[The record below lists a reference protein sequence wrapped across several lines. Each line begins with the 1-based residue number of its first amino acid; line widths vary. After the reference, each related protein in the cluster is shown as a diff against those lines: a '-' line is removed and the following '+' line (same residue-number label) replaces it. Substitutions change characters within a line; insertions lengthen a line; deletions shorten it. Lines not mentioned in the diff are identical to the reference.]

1 MKNLRI
7 RKLDLNNKSDF
18 NLYKKLKLSFL
29 LELKTS
35 NTQHIEYINI
45 IEKEALN
52 NTRATKIKNILPFLK
67 QNLTVYVLEKKDNNT
82 LINNDYEPISYISI
96 ITPIK
101 SKQSTHAF
109 NPQNTIAIENFYV
122 KPEFRLNYETF
133 EFLKSVINLATD
145 GKNMSVIFNV
155 LSSNPNK
162 YFHFALADFIY
173 DGYFIENPE
182 GNSINEYYLCCK
194 DTNKIINLS
203 LKTIIEKAVQLQQEK
218 TLKDTD
224 IPISLIENLQ
234 KENLCQE

>member
-35 NTQHIEYINI
+35 NTQHIEYINH

-52 NTRATKIKNILPFLK
+52 NIRATKIKNIVPFLK

-82 LINNDYEPISYISI
+82 LINDDYEPISYISI

-101 SKQSTHAF
+101 SEQSTPAF

-145 GKNMSVIFNV
+145 
-155 LSSNPNK
+155 
-162 YFHFALADFIY
+162 
-173 DGYFIENPE
+173 
-182 GNSINEYYLCCK
+182 
-194 DTNKIINLS
+194 
-203 LKTIIEKAVQLQQEK
+203 
-218 TLKDTD
+218 
-224 IPISLIENLQ
+224 
-234 KENLCQE
+234 